1 MLGFTILGTLLFA
14 VVAVVLIV
22 WWFALE
28 IHKMVTDLCRL
39 GRWLYRKVRDEDAR
53 WLL

>member
-14 VVAVVLIV
+14 VVAVVLIL
-22 WWFALE
+22 WWFAIE

-39 GRWLYRKVRDEDAR
+39 GRWLYRKVRDDDSR
-53 WLL
+53 